1 MWFSR
6 KREFR
11 ADAGAAKLVGPTKMI
26 AALQRLDSGNIE
38 PLPEQ
43 MQAMGIAGS
52 KKSGFRE
59 LFATHPSL
67 DDRITALRGL
77 G

>member
-1 MWFSR
+1 MHIKYLIIQFIVHCFI
-6 KREFR
+6 FR
-11 ADAGAAKLVGPTKMI
+11 PVVH
-26 AALQRLDSGNIE
+26 
-38 PLPEQ
+38 LPEQ
-43 MQAMGIAGS
+43 MQAMGISGS